1 MKMKQVFIHEQVYER
16 LIKLAERDDV
26 DIDICASV
34 LLNSALKEREALE
47 MECILNSSMHKDVIE
62 KWLN

>member
-16 LIKLAERDDV
+16 LIKLAEKDDV

-34 LLNSALKEREALE
+34 QLNSAMKDREKAE
-47 MECILNSSMHKDVIE
+47 LNNMVQCSMFKDEIE